1 MASAYCLRCKRRS
14 STRNVRVITTRNGRK
29 RITGNCHR
37 CGTRVSKFV
46 GGRQSGRGLH
56 DRIMFT
62 RSSRRHREKSKN
74 HLGLL
79 KRIDFT

>member
-14 STRNVRVITTRNGRK
+14 STRNVRVITTRNGRN
-29 RITGNCHR
+29 RMTGNCHR

-56 DRIMFT
+56 DRIMFW
-62 RSSRRHREKSKN
+62 
-74 HLGLL
+74 
-79 KRIDFT
+79 KRLHDQVGGIVRNPRTIWDF